1 MKEMIVQRSE
11 ALKKADD
18 LINGPRA
25 RTYGDAFETHDSI
38 AKIMSVL
45 LKDKLKSD
53 LTFEDIYKVFI
64 VGKLVRDRG
73 NSEKNIKHMDNPID
87 VIGFAAL
94 WAEGKSEVNGGSK
107 NGKNGN

>member
-1 MKEMIVQRSE
+1 MQRSE

-18 LINGPRA
+18 LINGSRA
-25 RTYGDAFETHDSI
+25 RTYGDAFETHESI
-38 AKIMSVL
+38 AKICNVL
-45 LKDKLKSD
+45 FAHKLKSD

-94 WAEGKSEVNGGSK
+94 WAEGKSETNRGTK
-107 NGKNGN
+107 NGKNGS